1 MLTSN
6 LEKDFVLEGL
16 RCQQRLDG
24 RGQLD
29 PRRIEFEFG
38 NKDTTCLA
46 RLGDSVAFAAITAS
60 LEQPFGGRPSEG
72 TIQFTVGIAKAQFKT
87 VSKDPARV
95 NQYLVELGRF
105 VERSFRESKAVDLE
119 SLCVQAGR
127 RVWHIQVDIKILG
140 DDGNIPDVV
149 GLAALGALRAFR
161 RPEVTL
167 DPQAPGGLRIH
178 SLEDREGIALTLHHF
193 PVSVSFSYFDEGVLT
208 VVDATSV
215 EESAA
220 NGTLTVAVTPQGEL
234 CAVQKANGCGI
245 TQPEIMRCIR
255 IAIEIAKETI
265 EKLES
270 SIKAHEVARVAAR
283 VRRQHVSPSL
293 YHGPATSR
301 KDKVDLDLSKLPEN
315 IKSAL
320 DNAEEPLED
329 MDEEDIIAQKVTCI
343 PDDEP
348 PEQGKED
355 VENSTSEDEEM
366 DPIEKQR
373 RYATKGSNNDPEI
386 YAKTSKMIQ
395 NMEDAGNESTGGD
408 NLASALME

>member
-1 MLTSN
+1 M
-6 LEKDFVLEGL
+6 V
-16 RCQQRLDG
+16 QRGVNCLHLLS
-24 RGQLD
+24 Q
-29 PRRIEFEFG
+29 FG

-46 RLGDSVAFAAITAS
+46 RLGDSVAFAAVTAS

-72 TIQFTVGIAKAQFKT
+72 TIQFAIGIAKAQFKT

-149 GLAALGALRAFR
+149 GLAALGALRAYR

-167 DPQAPGGLRIH
+167 DPQVPGGLKIH
-178 SLEDREGIALTLHHF
+178 SLEDREGIPLTLHHF
-193 PVSVSFSYFDEGVLT
+193 PVSVTFSYFDEGGLT

-245 TQPEIMRCIR
+245 TQPEVMRCIR
-255 IAIEIAKETI
+255 IAIEIAKDTF

-283 VRRQHVSPSL
+283 VRRQHMPPSL
-293 YHGPATSR
+293 YHGPAKSR
-301 KDKVDLDLSKLPEN
+301 ENKMDLDLNKLPDN
-315 IKSAL
+315 IKDAL
-320 DNAEEPLED
+320 DNAEEPVAE
-329 MDEEDIIAQKVTCI
+329 MEEEDLIAQRMTSDA
-343 PDDEP
+343 PDEP
-348 PEQGKED
+348 QEQVEPD
-355 VENSTSEDEEM
+355 VGEQSASDDEEM
-366 DPIEKQR
+366 KPIEKQR
-373 RYATKGSNNDPEI
+373 RYTTTKSSHDPEI

-395 NMEDAGNESTGGD
+395 NMEDAGDESKGGD

>member
-1 MLTSN
+1 MIQTGVNCRHLLS
-6 LEKDFVLEGL
+6 
-16 RCQQRLDG
+16 Q
-24 RGQLD
+24 
-29 PRRIEFEFG
+29 FG

-46 RLGDSVAFAAITAS
+46 RLGDSVAFAAVTAS

-72 TIQFTVGIAKAQFKT
+72 TIQFAVGIAKAQFKT
-87 VSKDPARV
+87 VSKDPGRV

-149 GLAALGALRAFR
+149 GLAALGALRAYR

-167 DPQAPGGLRIH
+167 DPQVPGGLKIH

-193 PVSVSFSYFDEGVLT
+193 PVSVTFSYFDEGGLT

-245 TQPEIMRCIR
+245 TQPEVMRCIR
-255 IAIEIAKETI
+255 IAIEIAKDTF

-283 VRRQHVSPSL
+283 VRRQHMHPPL
-293 YHGPATSR
+293 DHGTAKFRES
-301 KDKVDLDLSKLPEN
+301 KMDLDLIKLPDN
-315 IKSAL
+315 IKAAL
-320 DNAEEPLED
+320 DNAEEPLVEMEQED
-329 MDEEDIIAQKVTCI
+329 LIAQRMTSEA
-343 PDDEP
+343 PDEP
-348 PEQGKED
+348 QEQVEPD
-355 VENSTSEDEEM
+355 AAENSASDDEEM
-366 DPIEKQR
+366 KPTENQR
-373 RYATKGSNNDPEI
+373 KYMTKKSGHDPEI

-395 NMEDAGNESTGGD
+395 NMEDAGDESEGED
-408 NLASALME
+408 NLASALLG

>member
-1 MLTSN
+1 MS
-6 LEKDFVLEGL
+6 
-16 RCQQRLDG
+16 Q
-24 RGQLD
+24 
-29 PRRIEFEFG
+29 FG

-46 RLGDSVAFAAITAS
+46 RLGDSVAFAAVTAS

-72 TIQFTVGIAKAQFKT
+72 TIQFTIGIAKAQFKT

-149 GLAALGALRAFR
+149 GLAALGALRAYR

-167 DPQAPGGLRIH
+167 DPQVPGGLKIH
-178 SLEDREGIALTLHHF
+178 SQEDREGIALTLHQF
-193 PVSVSFSYFDEGVLT
+193 PVSVTFAYFDEGLLA

-234 CAVQKANGCGI
+234 CAIQKANGCGI

-255 IAIEIAKETI
+255 IAIEIAKDTF
-265 EKLES
+265 EKLEG

-283 VRRQHVSPSL
+283 VRRLHASPSL
-293 YHGPATSR
+293 YHGHAPSPYQNE
-301 KDKVDLDLSKLPEN
+301 LGLENLSDTV
-315 IKSAL
+315 KSAL
-320 DNAEEPLED
+320 DNAEAPLED
-329 MDEEDIIAQKVTCI
+329 MGDEDLIAQRVSTGA
-343 PDDEP
+343 PGDEP
-348 PEQGKED
+348 QEQGKEE
-355 VENSTSEDEEM
+355 VERSTSEDEEM
-366 DPIEKQR
+366 EPIEQQR
-373 RYATKGSNNDPEI
+373 KYVTKGSNHDPEI

-395 NMEDAGNESTGGD
+395 NMEDAGNGSEGGD